1 MHNNDINLQFK
12 QTQQLL
18 LSLSMQKALFVLQL
32 PVLELKDWLEEEL
45 SLNPVLERKKE
56 ENDQAIDG
64 SYIERKSSS
73 SHRVRQET
81 SELYE
86 GEGIIERPCSLFIH
100 LMNQAKLVFS
110 SKEELWIAEQ
120 IIGNL
125 DDRGYLLEIPDELD
139 SIVTLQKIDEVIAEI
154 RLMDPPGICASGPRD
169 SLLLQ
174 LIALGKD
181 RTLCYSVIE
190 NHYEELLQ
198 QRFNFLEKKYR
209 IPAAILQEQLK
220 KELSFLNPYPGLKF
234 QISESQPIVP
244 DVLVEKQ
251 EDKWQI
257 HINAGPLPRFE
268 VTTEYVHTDL
278 SDADKKYFAKHYSS
292 ARFIIRSVKKRN
304 ETILAIVKYIL
315 KKQSPFFD
323 CDKNELIPMSIAE
336 IAEELSLNES
346 TIARAVSHKYIA
358 CPQGVLLLKSFF
370 STSLSKDSVDV
381 SSYNAKQLLQKII
394 QEENKKSP
402 LSDMA
407 LVKKLKEVGCSCAR
421 RTVTKYRKA
430 LRIAPASKRKLS

>member
-1 MHNNDINLQFK
+1 MHNTDINLQFK

-45 SLNPVLERKKE
+45 SLNPVLERKNE
-56 ENDQAIDG
+56 EYDRAIDG
-64 SYIERKSSS
+64 SYIEKKSHS
-73 SHRVRQET
+73 SHRLRPEK
-81 SELYE
+81 SEVYQ
-86 GEGIIERPCSLFIH
+86 GEDNIEHPPSLFIH

-110 SKEELWIAEQ
+110 TKEELWIAEQ

-125 DDRGYLLEIPDELD
+125 DDRGYLLAIPENLE
-139 SIVTLQKIDEVIAEI
+139 SLFTTAKINEVIAEI
-154 RLMDPPGICASGPRD
+154 QLMDPPGIGASSPRE

-181 RTLCYSVIE
+181 NTLCYSVIE
-190 NHYEELLQ
+190 NHYEQLLQ

-209 IPAAILQEQLK
+209 IPAAMIKEQLK

-234 QISESQPIVP
+234 QPCESQPIVP
-244 DVLVEKQ
+244 DVLIEK
-251 EDKWQI
+251 EDDKWQI

-268 VTTEYVHTDL
+268 VTTEYVHTEL
-278 SDADKKYFAKHYSS
+278 SDEDKKYFAKHYSS

-315 KKQSPFFD
+315 KKQTPFFD
-323 CDKNELIPMSIAE
+323 LGKNELIPMSIVE

-346 TIARAVSHKYIA
+346 TIARAVSHKYLA

-370 STSLSKDSVDV
+370 STSLSKESEGV
-381 SSYNAKQLLQKII
+381 SSYNAKQLLKKIVN
-394 QEENKKSP
+394 EENKKKP
-402 LSDMA
+402 LSDMD
-407 LVKKLKEVGCSCAR
+407 LVKKMKEVGCSCAR